1 MANLYPYIFS
11 DDAKKQAEFYV
22 KALGGEIFL
31 LKTFDDIP
39 NADEATRER
48 LQGKVLH
55 LRLRA
60 AGQVF
65 FMSDSVMEPVQRGNG
80 LDLTLEFADE
90 DEARRAFEGLAA
102 GGKIQMPFAKQFWG
116 TMSGMVVDPF
126 GVRWQIAT
134 QFPSG
139 R

>member
-11 DDAKKQAEFYV
+11 DDAKKQAEFYA
-22 KALGGEIFL
+22 KALNGEIFL
-31 LKTFDDIP
+31 VKTFADMP
-39 NADEATRER
+39 NADAATRER
-48 LQGKVLH
+48 LKDKILH

-90 DEARRAFEGLAA
+90 EEAQRAFEGLSA

-116 TMSGMVVDPF
+116 TMSGMIVDPF

-134 QFPSG
+134 QFPSDN
-139 R
+139 